1 MALQLNQGRFDLFT
15 FGITAVMRRLGEQ
28 RVNPLALRHRLWADR
43 QRGQVA
49 VGGDVVQC
57 LFMQLIGI
65 EEGLQ
70 AGELLGEG
78 HRGLP

>member
-1 MALQLNQGRFDLFT
+1 
-15 FGITAVMRRLGEQ
+15 MRGY
-28 RVNPLALRHRLWADR
+28 
-43 QRGQVA
+43 
-49 VGGDVVQC
+49 VVQC

-78 HRGLP
+78 HRGATLRGVNEARF